1 MLLLVILVTFVS
13 NQPLEPHLK
22 KTQYFF
28 KDGLFRLKLGVRG
41 GFPPYTFNFIYV
53 PESWLTLSDF
63 IFVPSSSVRTV
74 KKHIIRVQVS
84 DSLG

>member
-1 MLLLVILVTFVS
+1 MTAKILLLVVISVAFVS
-13 NQPLEPHLK
+13 NQSIEPDLK

-41 GFPPYTFNFIYV
+41 GFPPYTFNFINV

-63 IFVPSSSVRTV
+63 IFVPS
-74 KKHIIRVQVS
+74 
-84 DSLG
+84 